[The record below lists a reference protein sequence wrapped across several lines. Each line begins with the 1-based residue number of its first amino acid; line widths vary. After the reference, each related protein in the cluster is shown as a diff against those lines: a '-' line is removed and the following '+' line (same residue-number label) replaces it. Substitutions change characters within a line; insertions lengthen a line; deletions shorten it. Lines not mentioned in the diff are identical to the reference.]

1 MCKVSPLLK
10 CIIFADDTN
19 FLYTGD
25 DIAEICKTVST
36 ELTKLS
42 TWFNAN
48 ELSLNVNKCYGIK

>member
-1 MCKVSPLLK
+1 MCKVSPMIK
-10 CIIFADDTN
+10 CILFVDDTN

-36 ELTKLS
+36 ELDKLS

-48 ELSLNVNKCYGIK
+48 KLSLNV